1 LGIRASR
8 QLAALETRHARAE
21 SEQRVALLAKDNE
34 LQSALLSKQRLER
47 RGSYVAIAGLVAL
60 VLLLAWRFVGVN
72 RLNRALEK
80 RNDEID
86 RQRFALSNA
95 NSKLEK
101 QAVELYHAAIT
112 DSMTGVANRAH
123 ALSQLASSIDDCARN
138 DRELAVLLI
147 DFDHFKQVNDLH
159 GHLFGDSVLVAGVE
173 AMRRALRH
181 DDLLGRIGGEEFVA
195 IVADRDTDGV
205 IALAERLRVRVAE
218 NLAELG
224 VELGPARTVSIGVAR
239 LQQLDPPYRVED
251 LLEAADKALYAAKS
265 AGRNRVQ
272 RYAA

>member
-1 LGIRASR
+1 MGG
-8 QLAALETRHARAE
+8 LA
-21 SEQRVALLAKDNE
+21 
-34 LQSALLSKQRLER
+34 
-47 RGSYVAIAGLVAL
+47 AL

-72 RLNRALEK
+72 RLNRALER
-80 RNDEID
+80 RNDEIE

-95 NSKLEK
+95 NAKLEK
-101 QAVELYHAAIT
+101 QAGELYQAAIT
-112 DSMTGVANRAH
+112 DSMTGVSNRAH
-123 ALSQLASSIDDCARN
+123 SLAQLAASIDDCVRA

-173 AMRRALRH
+173 AMRRTLRH
-181 DDLLGRIGGEEFVA
+181 EDLLGRIGGEEFVA
-195 IVADRDTDGV
+195 IVADRDTDAV
-205 IALAERLRVRVAE
+205 IALAERLRLRVAE
-218 NLAELG
+218 KLGELG

-239 LQQLDPPYRVED
+239 LGELDPPYRVEA

>member
-1 LGIRASR
+1 
-8 QLAALETRHARAE
+8 
-21 SEQRVALLAKDNE
+21 
-34 LQSALLSKQRLER
+34 
-47 RGSYVAIAGLVAL
+47 
-60 VLLLAWRFVGVN
+60 
-72 RLNRALEK
+72 
-80 RNDEID
+80 
-86 RQRFALSNA
+86 
-95 NSKLEK
+95 
-101 QAVELYHAAIT
+101 
-112 DSMTGVANRAH
+112 MTGVANRAH
-123 ALSQLASSIDDCARN
+123 SLSQLASSIDDCAR
-138 DRELAVLLI
+138 DGRELAVLLI

-195 IVADRDTDGV
+195 IVADRDTEGV
-205 IALAERLRVRVAE
+205 IALAERLRLRVAE
-218 NLAELG
+218 KLAELG

-239 LQQLDPPYRVED
+239 LEQLEAPYRVEA